1 MLNGRILI
9 VDDDTS
15 VLRSLEILLE
25 QEFQHVQIL
34 SNPNQIP
41 EVMEKNHYDLALL
54 DMNFSAGRSTGNEGL
69 YWLKEILKRDP
80 DMVVIHITAYGDID
94 LAVRAMKEGATD
106 FIVKPWN
113 NDKLISTIRSGLKLR
128 KTQLELKKVKESRSE
143 LSMEF
148 NKQSQEI
155 IGQSPA
161 MQKVMSL
168 AAKVANTDANVLIL
182 GENGTGKELIARY
195 IHNASGRAQEP
206 LITVD
211 LTSLNEG
218 VFESELFGHMKGSFT
233 DAKSDKTGR
242 FRLADGGTLFLD
254 EIGNLSVAMQ
264 AKILTALQNKEIVPL
279 GGTHA
284 QTIDIRLICAT
295 NKNLE
300 ELIEKGLFREDLFY
314 RINTIQIPLPAL
326 RERNEDIPLLAGYYI
341 RHFCQKY
348 NKPKKQ
354 LTAEALEALKEYD
367 WPGNIRELK
376 HAMEKAVILS
386 ESERLNEEDF
396 SFSKHRSNEK
406 KGDWPLRFEEIER
419 KAILRALAN
428 NDSKLTDAAKELGLT
443 RQTLYNKLKKYNISN
458 S

>member
-1 MLNGRILI
+1 MVNGSILI

-25 QEFQHVQIL
+25 HEFKSVHTL

-41 EVMEKNHYDLALL
+41 EVMEKSHFDLALL
-54 DMNFSAGRSTGNEGL
+54 DMNFSAGKSTGNEGL
-69 YWLKEILKRDP
+69 YWLKEMLKRDP
-80 DMVVIHITAYGDID
+80 DLVVIHITAYGDID

-113 NDKLISTIRSGLKLR
+113 NDKLISTIKSGLKLR
-128 KTQLELKKVKESRSE
+128 KTQMELREVKQSRSD
-143 LSMEF
+143 LSMEL
-148 NKQSQEI
+148 NKAGQEI
-155 IGQSPA
+155 IGQSEA
-161 MQKVMSL
+161 MKKVMTV
-168 AAKVANTDANVLIL
+168 ATKVAGTAANVLIL
-182 GENGTGKELIARY
+182 GENGTGKELVARY
-195 IHNASGRAQEP
+195 IHNASERAKEP
-206 LITVD
+206 MITVD

-218 VFESELFGHMKGSFT
+218 VFESELFGHVKGAFT
-233 DAKSDKTGR
+233 DAKTDKTGR
-242 FRLADGGTLFLD
+242 FQLADRGTLFLD

-279 GGTHA
+279 GGTQA
-284 QTIDIRLICAT
+284 KKVDIRLICAT

-300 ELIEKGLFREDLFY
+300 TRIDKGLFREDLYY
-314 RINTIQIPLPAL
+314 RINTIQIHLPAL
-326 RERNEDIPLLAGYYI
+326 RERKEDIPLLADFYM

-348 NKPKKQ
+348 GKEKKEFTQ
-354 LTAEALEALKEYD
+354 EALETLMDYD

-376 HAMEKAVILS
+376 HAVEKAVILT
-386 ESERLNEEDF
+386 ESNDLQEVDF
-396 SFSKHRSNEK
+396 SFSKRSSFTK
-406 KGDWPLRFEEIER
+406 KSEWPLRFEEIER